1 MSKMDFTATSTK
13 TTYSGRSADHSW
25 EILCAENLSPE
36 GKDVLDI
43 GCGGGIYTLAF
54 AFLGAKSVTGI
65 DKSQQYIEQ
74 ANSLID
80 KPGNVLFLV
89 GDATATG
96 VSSQVSDLV
105 FERALIHH
113 LTEDEQFLNAKEAAR
128 VLRDNGV
135 LAVQDRTFENVL
147 DDHPRH
153 WIRSTLF
160 KCFPKLLDFERERRP
175 SESRYN
181 EILEATSL
189 EAMSPVRFSERRK
202 SYTSLDELKNEIRS
216 RKGKSI
222 LFELSDDELEFY
234 CEMLEQASIDRPL
247 DEIDQW
253 TLWRA
258 RAH

>member
-1 MSKMDFTATSTK
+1 MDFSATSTQ
-13 TTYSGRSADHSW
+13 TTYSDRSADRSW
-25 EILCAENLSPE
+25 EKLCIEELLPE
-36 GKDVLDI
+36 GKDVLDV

-54 AFLGAKSVTGI
+54 ASLGARSVTGI

-74 ANSLID
+74 ANFLPN
-80 KPGNVLFLV
+80 KPENVIFLV

-96 VSSQVSDLV
+96 LSTQISDLV

-113 LTEDEQFLNAKEAAR
+113 LTEDEQFLNAKEATR
-128 VLRDNGV
+128 VLRHGGV

-147 DDHPRH
+147 DDHPSH

-160 KCFPKLLDFERERRP
+160 KCFPRLLEFERERRP
-175 SESRYN
+175 SESKYN
-181 EILEATSL
+181 EILESSSL
-189 EAMSPVRFSERRK
+189 ETLTPIRFSERRK
-202 SYTSLDELKNEIRS
+202 SYTSLEELKSEIRS

-222 LFELSDDELEFY
+222 LFELTDSELERYCDELE
-234 CEMLEQASIDRPL
+234 QVSIDRPL

-258 RAH
+258 KAH

>member
-1 MSKMDFTATSTK
+1 MDFSATSTQ
-13 TTYSGRSADHSW
+13 TTYSGRTADRSW
-25 EILCAENLSPE
+25 EKLCAEKLSPE
-36 GKDVLDI
+36 GKDVLDV

-65 DKSQQYIEQ
+65 DKSQQYIER
-74 ANSLID
+74 ANSLTD
-80 KPGNVLFLV
+80 MPENVVFLV

-96 VSSQVSDLV
+96 LSTQASDLV

-113 LTEDEQFLNAKEAAR
+113 LTEDEQFLNAKEAKR
-128 VLRDNGV
+128 VLRHGGV

-147 DDHPRH
+147 DEHPRH
-153 WIRSTLF
+153 WIRATLF
-160 KCFPKLLDFERERRP
+160 KCFPRLLEFERERRP
-175 SESRYN
+175 SEGRYN
-181 EILEATSL
+181 EILESSSL
-189 EAMSPVRFSERRK
+189 QTLTPIRFSERRK
-202 SYTSLDELKNEIRS
+202 SYTSLEELKNEIRS

-222 LFELSDDELEFY
+222 LFELSDDELELY

-258 RAH
+258 KAH